1 MKYDSIFYKRKLIRQ
16 QIRHL
21 RQNLSLLDQQKSAA
35 QISQIAI
42 NFRPVYQATN
52 IAIFVSV
59 DGEINTDQL
68 IKQLWQHNKHV
79 CLPVIYQVNQ
89 ILFMQYTSVTLM
101 IFNRFNIPEPLFDY
115 RKILPLETIDII
127 FIPLVA
133 FDALGNRLGMGGGYY
148 DRLLQHR
155 HYYKFLSIG
164 LAYDF
169 QQVAAI
175 PITTWDVPL
184 TALITPSKIW
194 QWN

>member
-1 MKYDSIFYKRKLIRQ
+1 MKYDLILYQRKLIRQ
-16 QIRHL
+16 HIRHL
-21 RQNLSLLDQQKSAA
+21 RQNLSFLDQQKSAS
-35 QISQIAI
+35 QISKIAI
-42 NFRPVYQATN
+42 NFTPVFQAKK
-52 IAIFVSV
+52 IAIFVSF

-68 IKQLWQHNKHV
+68 IKQLWQRNKQV
-79 CLPVIYQVNQ
+79 CLPVIDQVNQ
-89 ILFMQYTSVTLM
+89 ILFMQYTSLTLM
-101 IFNRFNIPEPLFDY
+101 ILNRFNIPEPLLDF

-133 FDALGNRLGMGGGYY
+133 FDAFGNRLGMGGGYY

-155 HYYKFLSIG
+155 DSYKFLSIG